1 MSTQTVGGSSTS
13 TSTVSE
19 NTSSNDSLSIGS
31 GTSYVG
37 GEGLALNVAGSNLA
51 GSVGADITTNINTQD
66 PAVVNAFS
74 SAVHDQDQAFKSSL
88 LALSAQTGT
97 NPNLVDTSGQPSDQ
111 PPQDTSAPK
120 PKINIVAALV
130 VLAVV
135 VILARS

>member
-19 NTSSNDSLSIGS
+19 NTSSNDTLAIGS

-37 GEGLALNVAGSNLA
+37 GEGLALNVSGSNLA
-51 GSVGADITTNINTQD
+51 GSVGADISTTINTED
-66 PAVVNAFS
+66 PAVVGAFS
-74 SAVHDQDQAFKSSL
+74 SAVHDEDQAFKSSL

-97 NPNLVDTSGQPSDQ
+97 NPNLVDNSSSPDQGPQSTTPSN
-111 PPQDTSAPK
+111 
-120 PKINIVAALV
+120 KISILGVLALV
-130 VLAVV
+130 AVF